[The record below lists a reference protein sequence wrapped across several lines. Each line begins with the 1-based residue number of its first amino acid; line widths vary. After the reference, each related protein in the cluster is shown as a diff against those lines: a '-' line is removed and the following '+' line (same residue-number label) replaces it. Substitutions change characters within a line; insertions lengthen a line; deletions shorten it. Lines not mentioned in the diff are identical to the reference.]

1 MRRLFLANF
10 TTAILLCGLM
20 TSPAQAQD
28 RVSAEMTGIIGQV
41 SAVRGTGA
49 ARSLALNSPVMAG
62 ETVVTA
68 PGARARLRFTD
79 GSVIVLGENTE
90 IKISRYRIN
99 RDERHVFLDLV
110 KGLARSVVTKMSPKS
125 SFEIQ
130 TPTAI
135 AAVRSTVFCV
145 EQHADGKMETV
156 VVEGSLAVT
165 SRGAQVARAIL
176 EPGFGTTVAK
186 DKAPIAPEIWEVSRI
201 DAMRSRAMIP

>member
-1 MRRLFLANF
+1 MRRLFFANF
-10 TTAILLCGLM
+10 TTIILLCGWM
-20 TSPAQAQD
+20 ASPAQAQD
-28 RVSAEMTGIIGQV
+28 RVGAEMTGLVGQV
-41 SAVRGTGA
+41 SAVRGAT

-90 IKISRYRIN
+90 LKISRYRVN
-99 RDERHVFLDLV
+99 GDERHVFLDLV
-110 KGLARSVVTKMSPKS
+110 KGLARSVVSKMSPKS
-125 SFEIQ
+125 TFEIQ
-130 TPTAI
+130 TPTAV

-165 SRGAQVARAIL
+165 SRGAQIARAIL